1 MRIAANNKLL
11 FSQLDLIVSGLLKRA
26 CQNQA
31 RVLIVTNV
39 HKSWVDYSSQTLLP
53 LTAEL
58 LKAQV
63 LVISARAETPA
74 TPATQWKIQCFMQ
87 LFEQLKLK
95 KDSVTNLV
103 VVGDSMNEMNA
114 GQRLAKSLP
123 HCILKMIKMQET
135 PQPREL
141 LKQLV
146 VINDSWDNICS
157 ATRNFNMKL
166 ERKQK
171 KGEGDPAEENKNT
184 GGNRSM

>member
-1 MRIAANNKLL
+1 
-11 FSQLDLIVSGLLKRA
+11 
-26 CQNQA
+26 
-31 RVLIVTNV
+31 
-39 HKSWVDYSSQTLLP
+39 
-53 LTAEL
+53 
-58 LKAQV
+58 
-63 LVISARAETPA
+63 
-74 TPATQWKIQCFMQ
+74 
-87 LFEQLKLK
+87 
-95 KDSVTNLV
+95 
-103 VVGDSMNEMNA
+103 MNEMNA

-171 KGEGDPAEENKNT
+171 KLDDKMTEETKNT
-184 GGNRSM
+184 TKND

>member
-1 MRIAANNKLL
+1 MIATSNKLL
-11 FSQLDLIVSGLLKRA
+11 FSQLDLIVSGLLKKA

-31 RVLIVTNV
+31 KVLIVTNA

-58 LKAQV
+58 LKDQV
-63 LVISARAETPA
+63 AVISARAEGTT
-74 TPATQWKIQCFMQ
+74 TPATQWKIACFMQ
-87 LFEQLKLK
+87 LFDMLKIK
-95 KDSVTNLV
+95 KDAVTNLV

-171 KGEGDPAEENKNT
+171 KNAGEENP
-184 GGNRSM
+184 